1 MPAER
6 FGPFGD
12 GGGRIRLN
20 ITRGRRGGGD
30 VDRFVTLVLVYPFCI
45 GAAGRPCGESLQ
57 LGQVILR
64 NRGVTFKRDKLLQ
77 VLLLV
82 RSCMNTKLGVGLG
95 ALGGFFCFGLV
106 FGLAVLF

>member
-1 MPAER
+1 VKQDSESRTTFFIATR
-6 FGPFGD
+6 
-12 GGGRIRLN
+12 RLSSVQWLQ
-20 ITRGRRGGGD
+20 IQYLPQG
-30 VDRFVTLVLVYPFCI
+30 
-45 GAAGRPCGESLQ
+45 CGESLQ

>member
-1 MPAER
+1 MQ
-6 FGPFGD
+6 
-12 GGGRIRLN
+12 
-20 ITRGRRGGGD
+20 
-30 VDRFVTLVLVYPFCI
+30 FCLCSSVQWLQI
-45 GAAGRPCGESLQ
+45 QYLPQGCGESLQ